1 MQSTIHRHSI
11 LLPILAILIAMC
23 SIQLG
28 AALAKGL
35 FPLLGPVGATALRL
49 VLAALILAIAFR
61 PWHGAS
67 LAGHRGTL
75 LVYGGALGLMN
86 LFYYLALERVPLGI
100 TVAIEFLGPLA
111 VAIAHSHRRI
121 DFAWALLAVIGVV
134 LLLPLPHSTVLLD
147 LLGLCFAALA
157 GFFWAMYIVF
167 GTRAGLGHGSRSV
180 ALGMVVGALVVMPF
194 GAGKA
199 STVLSNLEILPLAIA
214 VAVLS
219 SALPYVLE
227 MKAMTRMPTRVFG
240 IFMSVEPAIAA
251 LFGYLMLDERLVL
264 LQCLAIGCVMLA
276 SLGSAVTGK
285 DSDATDVPH

>member
-1 MQSTIHRHSI
+1 MHRHSV
-11 LLPILAILIAMC
+11 LLPIIAILVAMC

-35 FPLLGPVGATALRL
+35 FPLLGPVGATTLRL
-49 VLAALILAIAFR
+49 VLAALILTIAFR
-61 PWHGAS
+61 PWRGAS
-67 LAGHRGTL
+67 LAGHRGAVL
-75 LVYGGALGLMN
+75 AYGAALGLMN
-86 LFYYLALERVPLGI
+86 LCYYLALERVPLGI

-111 VAIAHSHRRI
+111 VAIANSHRRI
-121 DFAWALLAVIGVV
+121 DFAWALLAVVGLV
-134 LLLPLPHSTVLLD
+134 LLLPRPGSTVQLD
-147 LLGLCFAALA
+147 LLGLGFAALA
-157 GFFWAMYIVF
+157 GFFWAIYIVF

-180 ALGMVVGALVVMPF
+180 ALGMVVGALIVLPF

-199 STVLSNLEILPLAIA
+199 SAVILNPGILPLGIA

-276 SLGSAVTGK
+276 SLGSTFTGRE
-285 DSDATDVPH
+285 SDAT

>member
-1 MQSTIHRHSI
+1 MRSTIHRHSI
-11 LLPILAILIAMC
+11 LLPILAILLAMC

-35 FPLLGPVGATALRL
+35 FPLLGPIGATTLRL
-49 VLAALILAIAFR
+49 VLAALILGVALR
-61 PWHGAS
+61 PWRGAS
-67 LAGHRGTL
+67 LAGHRGTMV
-75 LVYGGALGLMN
+75 VYGAALGLMN

-100 TVAIEFLGPLA
+100 TVAIEFLGPLG

-121 DFAWALLAVIGVV
+121 DFAWALLAVIGLL
-134 LLLPLPHSTVLLD
+134 LLLPLPGSIVRLD
-147 LLGLCFAALA
+147 LLGIGFAALA

-180 ALGMVVGALVVMPF
+180 ALGMVVGALIVMPF
-194 GAGKA
+194 GATKA
-199 STVLSNLEILPLAIA
+199 GIVFSNPSILPLALA

-227 MKAMTRMPTRVFG
+227 MKAMTRMPTQVFG

-251 LFGYLMLDERLVL
+251 VFGYLMLDERLVW

-276 SLGSAVTGK
+276 SLGSALTGK
-285 DSDATDVPH
+285 DSDATGAPR